1 MQIKHISIICL
12 FLLTINSIQAKPLS
26 EIQWEMVVIN
36 ANSQFEAAGIG
47 DIDLDGHLDIM
58 CGSHWYAGPD
68 FKTQYFI
75 TEIEKP
81 NTYYNDF
88 ANELMD
94 VDGDGDLDAISATWF
109 SQSVLWREN
118 PGEKGQPWTVHQ
130 IDKPGN
136 CETALLMDINQNG
149 VLDILPNMVRG
160 VLWYEKTSADQ
171 PEWKKHDLGNQG
183 AGHGQGAGDIN
194 GDGILDIIC
203 NTGWYESS
211 KNGDQVTW
219 EFRNEWNLGTASVPV
234 LVYDVNDDGKQDI
247 VWGMGHNYGLYWLE
261 QSEEH
266 GNRMW
271 WRHTIDESWSQAH
284 YIFAADIADDDELE
298 LIAGK
303 RVFAHDGK
311 DPGGN
316 DPLVH
321 YVYQYSKESKEWTRH
336 SIHEGGNVGFGL
348 NPGIGDIDQDGDLD
362 IVCPGKKGL
371 YLLKQK

>member
-1 MQIKHISIICL
+1 MKSIFFCTAAST
-12 FLLTINSIQAKPLS
+12 LLLAVSAQSKDLS
-26 EIQWEMVVIN
+26 EIKWEKISIN
-36 ANSQFEAAGIG
+36 ENSQFEAAGIG
-47 DIDLDGHLDIM
+47 DINNDGHPDIM

-68 FKTQYFI
+68 FKITYFI

-118 PGEKGQPWTVHQ
+118 PGTPGKPWTVHQ

-136 CETALLMDINQNG
+136 SETALLVDINNDG
-149 VLDILPNMVRG
+149 VLDILPNMVQS
-160 VLWYEKTSADQ
+160 VVWYEKLGADQ
-171 PEWKKHDLGNQG
+171 AEWKKHNFGKTG

-194 GDGILDIIC
+194 GDGYLDILC
-203 NTGWYESS
+203 NTGWYESNKS
-211 KNGDQVTW
+211 SDELNWT
-219 EFRNEWNLGTASVPV
+219 FRDEWNLGTASIPL
-234 LVYDVNDDGKQDI
+234 LVYDVNNDGKQDV

-266 GNRMW
+266 GKRIW
-271 WRHTIDESWSQAH
+271 WRHTIDETWSQAH
-284 YIFAADIADDDELE
+284 YIFAADIAGNEDLE

-311 DPGGN
+311 DPGGL
-316 DPLVH
+316 DTLVN
-321 YVYQYSKESKEWTRH
+321 YVYQFDQVAKKWNRYP
-336 SIHEGGNVGFGL
+336 IHEGGNVGFGL
-348 NPGIGDIDQDGDLD
+348 NPGIGDIDNDGDIDL
-362 IVCPGKKGL
+362 VLPGKKRW
-371 YLLKQK
+371 YLMKQN